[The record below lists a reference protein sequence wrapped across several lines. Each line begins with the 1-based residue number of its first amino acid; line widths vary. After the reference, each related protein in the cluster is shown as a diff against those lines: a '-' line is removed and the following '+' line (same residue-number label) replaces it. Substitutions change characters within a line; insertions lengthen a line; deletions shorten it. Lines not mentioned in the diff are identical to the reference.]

1 MRSFLTRRQVDW
13 ITMTF
18 GLCVFT
24 PKTASGLSQ
33 TAKAEMWTTAYAIL
47 FIFIFELGGSFLSRS
62 TLRLFEI
69 ALVLVRFNH
78 VASVIVNA
86 DHSIMSTSS

>member
-1 MRSFLTRRQVDW
+1 
-13 ITMTF
+13 MTF

-24 PKTASGLSQ
+24 PRTPPASPQ

-47 FIFIFELGGSFLSRS
+47 LIFIFELGGSFLSRS

-69 ALVLVRFNH
+69 AVCSCV
-78 VASVIVNA
+78 
-86 DHSIMSTSS
+86 SITFARTN